1 MNKSLPSGQNSPD
14 TSGYSVNLSF
24 PPAGMSLPQSGKRLA
39 EFAPQ
44 RAGPPGA
51 PKINLLG
58 RNEFALRLVLAKSIP
73 LGFCL
78 TAKPPLHFLARPLPE
93 KAGAFPGTHI
103 RVKTLVRAT
112 WRGGANRV
120 KSVFCRDMCAAIY
133 GAPAQTRQ
141 GSLRGERR
149 GKGVSAVFPDRGKR
163 RKADFAPTTSRP
175 ANVQAAPYAASA
187 LQRTATHPSEKH
199 GPSPELLGEG
209 PCLFRRLSRPLSV
222 PYTVPPGR
230 PPPRRRWRRRPYPRG
245 GSAGG
250 STPP

>member
-24 PPAGMSLPQSGKRLA
+24 PPASMSLPQSGKRLA
-39 EFAPQ
+39 EFAP
-44 RAGPPGA
+44 A
-51 PKINLLG
+51 
-58 RNEFALRLVLAKSIP
+58 
-73 LGFCL
+73 
-78 TAKPPLHFLARPLPE
+78 
-93 KAGAFPGTHI
+93 
-103 RVKTLVRAT
+103 
-112 WRGGANRV
+112 GANRV
-120 KSVFCRDMCAAIY
+120 KSVFCRDMCVAIY

-141 GSLRGERR
+141 GGLRGERR